1 MTDGVILV
9 GGEALYDLVDSGDDS
24 LSAHPGGGPF
34 NAARTIG
41 RLRGAGRLPRA
52 PVDRPLRH
60 PHGRHPRAG
69 RRAARRGR
77 AHGRPDH
84 AGGRGVRRAGQR
96 ELPLLHRGHVGA
108 GAEHPG
114 GAGRTA
120 RERRRAARRHARAG
134 ARADGHGAGGRRRA
148 ARGGGAGG
156 RRRELPAVGDRR
168 SRRLPPAP
176 GARSCATPT
185 CSRSARRTSA
195 GSPPARRPSRPRARC
210 WPTAGRRWPCSRAA
224 ATAPWS

>member
-41 RLRGAGRLPRA
+41 RLEGPVAFLGRLST
-52 PVDRPLRH
+52 DRFGTRMADIL
-60 PHGRHPRAG
+60 AQ
-69 RRAARRGR
+69 
-77 AHGRPDH
+77 D
-84 AGGRGVRRAGQR
+84 GVRLDAVVRTDDPTTLA
-96 ELPLLHRGHVGA
+96 V
-108 GAEHPG
+108 AEFDAQGNASYRFYTDGTSAPG
-114 GAGRTA
+114 LSTQVGAGRTA

-156 RRRELPAVGDRR
+156 RRRR
-168 SRRLPPAP
+168 
-176 GARSCATPT
+176 
-185 CSRSARRTSA
+185 
-195 GSPPARRPSRPRARC
+195 
-210 WPTAGRRWPCSRAA
+210 TAGRG
-224 ATAPWS
+224 